1 MRLGESCQ
9 HLLRH
14 DRVADIT
21 NRSHPGG
28 KKHGQHF
35 IRRDMRVIEFV
46 DEVNMGIY
54 KAGNNE
60 FTMQVE
66 HLCATWKLR
75 QTGVLTDP
83 FDAFAPDDK
92 ALVWHHDPT
101 SRVEERRVAK
111 YKIVRRTIF

>member
-1 MRLGESCQ
+1 
-9 HLLRH
+9 
-14 DRVADIT
+14 
-21 NRSHPGG
+21 
-28 KKHGQHF
+28 
-35 IRRDMRVIEFV
+35 MRVIEFV

-111 YKIVRRTIF
+111 YKIVRRTIFRWRVCFDGLRRQRRRCQESFQ